1 MISAFDTAIGICY
14 VVSMKS
20 VARDILLMGMV
31 SCGVVYASADFSR
44 YSIILERRPFGA
56 PIEEPVPVPV
66 VSDQPPPFVQHLR
79 MVAIT
84 ESPAGV
90 RVGFLNGAVRPPRS
104 YFLYVGESEDGILLA
119 DADFDGEKALVEKD
133 GQKHW
138 LRLGGAGESKVVAEI
153 QLPSS
158 PPDGEGRRVRRPQ
171 PSGVMRPPA
180 AEAGSGETQDSYAE
194 RRRQRLEEMRRR
206 AEESRQLSEAEVER
220 QLREYQMR
228 LIREGR
234 TPLPIPIT
242 EEMDAQLVAEG
253 ILPAVE

>member
-1 MISAFDTAIGICY
+1 
-14 VVSMKS
+14 
-20 VARDILLMGMV
+20 MV
-31 SCGVVYASADFSR
+31 LVMVLPVTVCANTDFSR
-44 YSIILERRPFGA
+44 YGVILERRPFSA
-56 PIEEPVPVPV
+56 PV
-66 VSDQPPPFVQHLR
+66 VDVPPPPPPAVVVDEVPPFVQELR

-90 RVGFLNGAVRPPRS
+90 RVGFTRLRPPKT
-104 YFLYVGESEDGILLA
+104 YFLYVGESDDGILLA
-119 DADFDGEKALVEKD
+119 DADFDEEKALVSKD
-133 GQKHW
+133 GLQYWMTMHT
-138 LRLGGAGESKVVAEI
+138 GGGSGEEAA
-153 QLPSS
+153 
-158 PPDGEGRRVRRPQ
+158 RRPQ
-171 PSGVMRPPA
+171 SGQAAAVVRRGRGAPVRPPPQPA
-180 AEAGSGETQDSYAE
+180 TGEAQDSYAE

-206 AEESRQLSEAEVER
+206 AEESRNLSEEEVER

>member
-1 MISAFDTAIGICY
+1 MS
-14 VVSMKS
+14 
-20 VARDILLMGMV
+20 RWLLYMGLAVGMPV
-31 SCGVVYASADFSR
+31 IVHASADFSR
-44 YSIILERRPFGA
+44 YAVILERRPFSA
-56 PIEEPVPVPV
+56 PV
-66 VSDQPPPFVQHLR
+66 VDVPPAPVVVDEVPPFVQELR

-84 ESPAGV
+84 DSPAGI
-90 RVGFLNGAVRPPRS
+90 RVGFLRQRPPKT

-119 DADFDGEKALVEKD
+119 DADFDEEKALVSKD
-133 GQKHW
+133 GLQYW
-138 LRLGGAGESKVVAEI
+138 MTMNTGGGS
-153 QLPSS
+153 
-158 PPDGEGRRVRRPQ
+158 GEGAASRPQSEQAAAGVRR
-171 PSGVMRPPA
+171 GRGAAMRPPPQPA
-180 AEAGSGETQDSYAE
+180 PGEAQDSYAE

-206 AEESRQLSEAEVER
+206 AEESRNLSEEEVER